1 MRSALALTV
10 AVLAALASPRRAAAE
25 LPTGRNAAV
34 GGLRFFQGQADADYP
49 TNFVYGVEGGYQP
62 SWYGLHSTLLLG
74 SFGATSD
81 AARGGAAGI
90 AQLSFAARITL
101 GLGEDVPMYA
111 SGQVGV
117 DLLRSTEPI
126 PIASGDR
133 SHIGPGAGVGL
144 EAEIAPVFL
153 AIWVRYALIGED
165 TQGLTAIFS
174 VGTGD

>member
-1 MRSALALTV
+1 MRFALALTGV
-10 AVLAALASPRRAAAE
+10 VLALLAGPRRAAAE
-25 LPTGRNAAV
+25 LPKGRIAAV

-81 AARGGAAGI
+81 AALGGAAGI

-126 PIASGDR
+126 PIASNDR
-133 SHIGPGAGVGL
+133 SHIGPGAGIGL
-144 EAEIAPVFL
+144 EAEIAPVVL
-153 AIWVRYALIGED
+153 ALWVRYALIGEE
-165 TQGLTAIFS
+165 TQGLTAVLS